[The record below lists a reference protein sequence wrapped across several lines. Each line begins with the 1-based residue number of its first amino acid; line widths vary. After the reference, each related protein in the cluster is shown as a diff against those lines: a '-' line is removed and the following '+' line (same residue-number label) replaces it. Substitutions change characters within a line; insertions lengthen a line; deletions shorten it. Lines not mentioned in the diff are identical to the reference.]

1 MNTQLE
7 RAVIDQLGLSYTDVN
22 ELRETLQDIRDHG
35 IDSGFGGFVYYSD
48 TVKFAEDNKSEIL
61 NVARDMADDFG
72 LDGAYSLIAGFLQQ
86 EAARQAQE
94 QFKQALNDITAD
106 SVAEAIHSPDSEDY
120 TYVMNSLSWF
130 AAEEVARSYDYE

>member
-7 RAVIDQLGLSYTDVN
+7 RAVIDQLGLSYTHVS
-22 ELRETLQDIRDHG
+22 ELRGTLKDIRDHG
-35 IDSGFGGFVYYSD
+35 IDGGFGSFIYYAD

-61 NVARDMADDFG
+61 NMARDMADDFG
-72 LDGAYSLIAGFLQQ
+72 FDGPYSLIAGFNCI
-86 EAARQAQE
+86 
-94 QFKQALNDITAD
+94 NDMTAD

-130 AAEEVARSYDYE
+130 VAEEVARSYDYEVI